1 MLRLIIWLLLNFFN
15 CLFFAPVACS
25 ISTSSGSR
33 RRRWE
38 RGCHFHL
45 PLSFPSRHFLSYNK
59 FVVDEAVWSQLCCF
73 CFTLRFN
80 YSKASFYKCLLL
92 LLNKKKERWH
102 RLVVVGESFKVLQT
116 NPARNKTID
125 SHFLSN
131 QHAVHSLGLSV
142 FCSNFFQR
150 LFQRAQWR
158 NTIGGFKIKDL
169 VVP

>member
-92 LLNKKKERWH
+92 LLNKKKSDCIDCWS
-102 RLVVVGESFKVLQT
+102 LGKVLKFYKRTQQET
-116 NPARNKTID
+116 KPSIHIFSATSTRFTRWVWACSVRTFSKD
-125 SHFLSN
+125 FSN
-131 QHAVHSLGLSV
+131 EHSEETQSGVL
-142 FCSNFFQR
+142 
-150 LFQRAQWR
+150 
-158 NTIGGFKIKDL
+158 K
-169 VVP
+169 